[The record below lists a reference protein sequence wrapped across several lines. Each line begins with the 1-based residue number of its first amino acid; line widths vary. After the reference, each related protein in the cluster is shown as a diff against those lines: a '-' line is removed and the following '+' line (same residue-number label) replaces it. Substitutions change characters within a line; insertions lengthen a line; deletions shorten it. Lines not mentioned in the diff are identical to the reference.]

1 MWRHYC
7 AYLDNDN
14 VRVRVIPVPKEDYAE
29 NGSWDKQMYL
39 LQNFRFFYHFADKKI
54 IKKKYFLYFK
64 NKEGTKYFL
73 LSFGTMFLE

>member
-29 NGSWDKQMYL
+29 NGSWDKQIYL

-54 IKKKYFLYFK
+54 I
-64 NKEGTKYFL
+64 
-73 LSFGTMFLE
+73 